1 MKYLFSL
8 TKQNN
13 RKMKNLSLLSFK
25 SLLMAVALFF
35 LFGSCN
41 TTNNENSATLNIE
54 YEKYTLENGL
64 EVVLHHD
71 KSDPI
76 VAVAILYHVGSGREV
91 PGKTGFAHLFEHILF
106 QESENVPQ
114 DQFFKKIQDV
124 GGTLNGG
131 TSYDQTIY
139 YEVVPKNALE
149 KVLWM
154 ESDRMGFVINTLTQ
168 SAFINQQ
175 NVVLNEKRQRVDN
188 RPYGHTDA
196 LINRTIFPQGHPYS
210 WTVIGEMEDIK
221 NANLEDVK
229 TFYDKFYGPN
239 NATLVIAGDFNSEE
253 TKAFVDKY
261 FGEIKKRQEVK
272 KSEPMNI
279 TLDSTIKYFYEDN
292 FAKVP
297 ELNMVWPTVNEFSED
312 YYSLSFLSE
321 LLSDGKKSPMYKVLI
336 KEKQLTSKTTAYNY
350 SKELAGTFNIE
361 LKANQ
366 GHSLKEL
373 EEGVFE
379 SFKRFEEDGITEID
393 MERIKAGLEM
403 QFYGGM
409 SSILY
414 KSFNLAYYNVMKD
427 DPAYAEKYI
436 DKIRAVTI
444 DDINRVYNK
453 YIKDKPY
460 VATSFVPKGQV
471 ELIADGSV
479 KADIV
484 EEKIEDALEVADN
497 SENKEQEIAKTPS
510 VIDRSIEPALGPE
523 PEVSIPTIW
532 ISELKNGLKIY
543 GIEHWELPL
552 VQFSLVLDGGLAAD
566 DINKVGVANLITD
579 VMTEGTANK
588 TPEELE
594 EEIKLL
600 GASIN
605 MSTGKEDIT
614 IYGSTLARNF
624 DKTMALV
631 KEMLLEPRWDEEQFK
646 LKKTKTIN
654 ELKQRMASPDFIAQV
669 EFNKLI
675 FGEDNIF
682 GHYSYGKPEVVE
694 NITIDDLKNYYAT
707 YMAPNVAAFHI
718 AGAIDKEKVENI
730 LVDLEEKWNK
740 KEVDFPEYKNPKS
753 PEKAALYFYNVAG
766 AKQSVISIGSLSI
779 PRTDPDFY
787 TATTMNYK
795 LGGSFS
801 GILNLI
807 LREEKGFTYGA
818 RSYFSGLK
826 STGIYKA
833 YSSVRSSATLESV
846 QIFKEEM
853 EKYREGIT
861 EEDLTFTKN
870 ALIRSNAR
878 RFETLGALVNML
890 ETMSSYNLPVDYI
903 LQEEESLR
911 NLSLEQHK
919 ALARKYID
927 PSKMIYLI
935 VGDAETQLEELK
947 SIGLGDPILL
957 N

>member
-1 MKYLFSL
+1 MKF
-8 TKQNN
+8 
-13 RKMKNLSLLSFK
+13 LLSYSNQNIKIMKISTFISLK
-25 SLLMAVALFF
+25 SLSIAIGLIF
-35 LFGSCN
+35 LFGGCN
-41 TTNNENSATLNIE
+41 STKTESSAELKIE

-168 SAFINQQ
+168 SAFVNQQ

-188 RPYGHTDA
+188 RPYGHTSA
-196 LINRTIFPQGHPYS
+196 LINKTIFPQGHPYN

-229 TFYDKFYGPN
+229 SFYDKFYGPN
-239 NATLVIAGDFNSEE
+239 NATLVIAGDFNTEE

-261 FGEIKKRQEVK
+261 FAEIKKRQEVI
-272 KSEPMNI
+272 KSEPMNVK
-279 TLDSTIKYFYEDN
+279 LDSTVKLYHEDN

-312 YYSLSFLSE
+312 YYPLSFLSE
-321 LLSDGKKSPMYKVLI
+321 LLSEGKKSPMYKVMI
-336 KEKQLTSKTTAYNY
+336 KENQLTSKTIAYN
-350 SKELAGTFNIE
+350 SSRELAGTFNIV

-379 SFKRFEEDGITEID
+379 SFRRFETDGITEID
-393 MERIKAGLEM
+393 MERIKAGLET

-414 KSFNLAYYNVMKD
+414 KSFNLAYYNVKMD
-427 DPAYAEKYI
+427 DPAYAKKHIE
-436 DKIRAVTI
+436 KIRAVTI
-444 DDINRVYNK
+444 DDVKRVYDK
-453 YIKDKPY
+453 FIKNKPY
-460 VATSFVPKGQV
+460 LSTSFVPKGQV
-471 ELIADGSV
+471 ELIAEGSL
-479 KADIV
+479 KADI
-484 EEKIEDALEVADN
+484 EEESIEEATEVADN
-497 SENKEQEIAKTPS
+497 SGNEEAEIVKTPS
-510 VIDRSIEPALGPE
+510 AIDRSIEPVLGAE
-523 PEVSIPTIW
+523 PKTNLPSVWTSK
-532 ISELKNGLKIY
+532 LKNGLKIY

-552 VQFSLVLDGGLAAD
+552 VQFSLVIDGGLAAD
-566 DINKVGVANLITD
+566 DINKVGVANLLTD
-579 VMTEGTANK
+579 IMIEGTANK

-600 GASIN
+600 GATIK
-605 MSTGKEDIT
+605 MTTGNEDIT

-624 DKTMALV
+624 DKTIALV
-631 KEMLLEPRWDEEQFK
+631 KEILLQPRWDEEQFK

-654 ELKQRMASPDFIAQV
+654 ELKQRMASPDFIARV
-669 EFNKLI
+669 EFQKLV

-694 NITIDDLKNYYAT
+694 NITIDDLKNYYTT
-707 YMAPNVAAFHI
+707 YLAPNVAAIHI
-718 AGAIDKEKVENI
+718 AGAVNKEQVENAFI
-730 LVDLEEKWNK
+730 DLEEKWSK
-740 KEVDFPEYKNPKS
+740 KEVVLPEYKSPTA
-753 PEKAALYFYNVAG
+753 PEKSALYFYNVPG
-766 AKQSVISIGSLSI
+766 AKQSVITVGTLGI
-779 PRTDPDFY
+779 PRTNPEFY
-787 TATTMNYK
+787 LATTMNYK

-818 RSYFSGLK
+818 YSYFSGMK
-826 STGIYKA
+826 STGIYRA
-833 YSSVRSSATLESV
+833 YSSVRSNATLESV

-853 EKYREGIT
+853 EKYREGIA
-861 EEDLTFTKN
+861 EEDLKFTKN

-878 RFETLGALVNML
+878 RFETLHALVSML
-890 ETMSSYNLPVDYI
+890 ETISSFDLPANYI
-903 LQEEESLR
+903 SQEEESLR
-911 NLSLEQHK
+911 NLSLEQHQ
-919 ALARKYID
+919 ALAQKYID
-927 PSKMIYLI
+927 PSKMVYLI
-935 VGDAETQLEELK
+935 VGDAETQLAELK
-947 SIGLGDPILL
+947 ELGLGDAVLL

>member
-1 MKYLFSL
+1 MKH
-8 TKQNN
+8 
-13 RKMKNLSLLSFK
+13 LSLLSLK
-25 SLLMAVALFF
+25 SVLATLLMLFF
-35 LFGSCN
+35 ISGCN
-41 TTNNENSATLNIE
+41 KNEEKSARLTID

-64 EVVLHHD
+64 DVVLHHD
-71 KSDPI
+71 VSDPI

-154 ESDRMGFVINTLTQ
+154 ESDRMGFLINTLTQ
-168 SAFINQQ
+168 SAFVNQQ
-175 NVVLNEKRQRVDN
+175 NVVMNEKRQGVDN
-188 RPYGHTDA
+188 RPYGHTGA
-196 LINRTIFPQGHPYS
+196 LINKNIYPKNHPYN
-210 WTVIGEMEDIK
+210 WTVIGEMEDLM

-253 TKAFVDKY
+253 TKALVDKY

-272 KSEPMNI
+272 KPEVKNV
-279 TLDSTIKYFYEDN
+279 TLDSTIKLYYEDN

-297 ELNMVWPTVNEFSED
+297 ELNMVWPTVNEFSAD
-312 YYSLSFLSE
+312 FYPLN
-321 LLSDGKKSPMYKVLI
+321 LLSQLLSVGKKSPMYKVMI
-336 KEKQLTSKTTAYNY
+336 KEKQLTSRTVAYNHCL
-350 SKELAGTFNIE
+350 ELAGTFNIV

-379 SFKRFEEDGITEID
+379 SFKRFEEDGITETD
-393 MERIKAGLEM
+393 MERIKAGLETE
-403 QFYGGM
+403 FYSGM
-409 SSILY
+409 SSVLY
-414 KSFNLAYYNVMKD
+414 KSFNLAYYNVKMD
-427 DPAYAEKYI
+427 DPAYGEKHI
-436 DKIRAVTI
+436 EKIRAVTI
-444 DDINRVYNK
+444 DDVQRVYDK
-453 YIKDKPY
+453 YIKDKHY
-460 VATSFVPKGQV
+460 LTTSFVPKGQV
-471 ELIADGSV
+471 NLIAEGSV
-479 KADIV
+479 KADIQEENITDAAEV
-484 EEKIEDALEVADN
+484 EDVSGDEET
-497 SENKEQEIAKTPS
+497 EIAKTPS
-510 VIDRSIEPALGPE
+510 AIDRSIEPALGPE
-523 PEVSIPTIW
+523 PTFNVPSVWT
-532 ISELKNGLKIY
+532 SQFGNGLEIY

-552 VQFSLVLDGGLAAD
+552 IQFSLVFDGGLAAD

-579 VMTEGTANK
+579 LMTEGTANK

-600 GASIN
+600 GANIR
-605 MSTGKEDIT
+605 MSTGNEDIT

-624 DKTMALV
+624 DKTIDLV
-631 KEMLLEPRWDEEQFK
+631 KEMLLEPRWDEEQFN

-654 ELKQRMASPDFIAQV
+654 ELKQRMASPNFIAHI

-682 GHYSYGKPEVVE
+682 GHYSYGSPEEVE
-694 NITIDDLKNYYAT
+694 SITIDDLKKYYET
-707 YMAPNVAAFHI
+707 YLVPNVASFHI
-718 AGAIDKEKVENI
+718 AGAVNKAQVETA
-730 LVDLEEKWNK
+730 LADLEEKWNK
-740 KEVDFPEYKNPKS
+740 KEVKFPEYEMPNV
-753 PEKAALYFYNVAG
+753 PEKATLYFYNVPG
-766 AKQSVISIGSLSI
+766 AKQSVITIGTLSM
-779 PRTDPDFY
+779 PRTDPEY
-787 TATTMNYK
+787 YAATTMNYK

-826 STGIYKA
+826 STGTFKA
-833 YSSVRSSATLESV
+833 SSSVRSNATLESV
-846 QIFKEEM
+846 QIFKNEM
-853 EKYREGIT
+853 EKYTMGIP
-861 EEDLTFTKN
+861 EEDLEFTKN
-870 ALIRSNAR
+870 ALIRSNTR
-878 RFETLGALVNML
+878 KFETLNALVNML
-890 ETMSSYNLPVDYI
+890 ETISSYDLPLDYI
-903 LQEEESLR
+903 SKEEETLR
-911 NLSLEQHK
+911 SMTLEKHK
-919 ALARKYID
+919 ALAQKYVD

-947 SIGLGDPILL
+947 SLGLGDPILL